1 MTTMNKVIEQVDG
14 LKPNTFGK
22 EEKFRWLCELDG
34 MVKRLVHQEP
44 EGVNYAFPDDMDTPL
59 LIPPP
64 FEGLYALYL
73 LRSTDT
79 IRSTTSTTTPLRSLM
94 PSWMTSR
101 RLISE
106 SICRSLRGRSGVCK
120 G

>member
-73 LRSTDT
+73 AAQIDRYHQEYNEYNNT
-79 IRSTTSTTTPLRSLM
+79 ITIFNAQLDDFKKAYIREHM
-94 PSWMTSR
+94 PKSAGP
-101 RLISE
+101 I
-106 SICRSLRGRSGVCK
+106 RGV
-120 G
+120 